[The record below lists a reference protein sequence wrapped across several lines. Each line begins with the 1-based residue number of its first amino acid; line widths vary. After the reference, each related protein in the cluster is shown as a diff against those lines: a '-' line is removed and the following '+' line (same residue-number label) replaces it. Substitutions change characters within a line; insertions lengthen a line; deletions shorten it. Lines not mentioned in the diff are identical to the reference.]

1 MLGVGVFKSGM
12 CGRAV
17 CWAFW
22 VPFHV
27 TARFFLFLL
36 LSTHQLLHIHIPF
49 FFFFQLSGML
59 SLAKCLRGFMRGI
72 CPCGGVPPLP
82 HSNSSRLCCRQV
94 PQEDVPS
101 AVCYQNMNL
110 ASIMGGKNLFLK
122 NESLDSPHN
131 MPITISNPAVSYW
144 EPSCSESH
152 MILERKSSQNNSWRL
167 WKCSTVGGFF
177 LENDSI
183 FNKIVNINMLMRVFN

>member
-12 CGRAV
+12 CRRAV

-22 VPFHV
+22 VPFHA
-27 TARFFLFLL
+27 TAWFFLFLL

-59 SLAKCLRGFMRGI
+59 SPAKCLRGFMRGI

-82 HSNSSRLCCRQV
+82 PSNSSRLCCRQV

-110 ASIMGGKNLFLK
+110 ASIMGGKKIYFWKMNRWIAHTTCPSQYPTQQFLIGNQAVVRAVWFWK
-122 NESLDSPHN
+122 ERTVKIILGDCENAAPL
-131 MPITISNPAVSYW
+131 AVSFW
-144 EPSCSESH
+144 R
-152 MILERKSSQNNSWRL
+152 MILYLITLS
-167 WKCSTVGGFF
+167 
-177 LENDSI
+177 
-183 FNKIVNINMLMRVFN
+183 MLTC